1 MSKKLFNMIFI
12 GPPGGGKGTE
22 IQLLQQMNYFKVS
35 TGDLLRDEVEKKTTL
50 GKTIKKDMDEGKLI
64 SDSIVTK
71 LLDNKIKERNFGL
84 IFDGYP
90 RNVKQA
96 KKLNSI
102 LKKNNIKLDV
112 VFHLKT
118 SDKVIIDRIVGRY
131 ICKKCGASYNK
142 NGVKPKKA
150 GVCDVCGST
159 EFKVRDDD
167 KINVVKNRLK
177 EYHEVEKELLDYYNK
192 KDLVYIISGESG
204 DQQETHNE
212 VLDVFKKLKKIIL
225 NNFFV

>member
-22 IQLLQQMNYFKVS
+22 IQLLQQMDYFKVS
-35 TGDLLRDEVEKKTTL
+35 TGDLLRDEVEKKTPL

-64 SDSIVTK
+64 ADSIVTK
-71 LLDNKIKERNFGL
+71 LLDNKIKERAYGL

-96 KKLNSI
+96 KKLDSI

-142 NGVKPKKA
+142 NGVQPKKA
-150 GVCDVCGST
+150 GVCDVCGGT

-177 EYHEVEKELLDYYNK
+177 EYHKVEKELLDYYNK
-192 KDLVYIISGESG
+192 KDLVQTISGESG
-204 DQQETHNE
+204 DQQQTHDQ
-212 VLDVFKKLKKIIL
+212 VIDIFKKLKKS
-225 NNFFV
+225 NH

>member
-1 MSKKLFNMIFI
+1 MPKKLFNMIFI

-22 IQLLQQMNYFKVS
+22 IQLLQQMDYFKVS
-35 TGDLLRDEVEKKTTL
+35 TGDLLRDEVNKKTKL
-50 GKTIKKDMDEGKLI
+50 GNTIKKDMDEGKLI

-71 LLDNKIKERNFGL
+71 LLDNKIKERNNGL

-96 KKLNSI
+96 KKLDLI

-150 GVCDVCGST
+150 GVCDVCGGT

-167 KINVVKNRLK
+167 KIQVVKKRLK
-177 EYHEVEKELLDYYNK
+177 DYHEVEKELLDYYKK
-192 KDLVYIISGESG
+192 KDLVHIVSGESG
-204 DQQETHNE
+204 DQNETHNE
-212 VLDVFKKLKKIIL
+212 VLDVFKKINK
-225 NNFFV
+225 